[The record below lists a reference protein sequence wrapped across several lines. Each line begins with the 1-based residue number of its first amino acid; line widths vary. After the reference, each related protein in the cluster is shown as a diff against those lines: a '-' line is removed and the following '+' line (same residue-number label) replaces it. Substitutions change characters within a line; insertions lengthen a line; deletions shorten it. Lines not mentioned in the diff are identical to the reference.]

1 MSELELKVP
10 PHASG
15 DCELSRVVRG
25 VDPSAAGRVAE
36 LFHLSFGEKL
46 AGFVLP
52 ADREAGI
59 ALLAKSLRLDEVYAA
74 LDVLGRVIGIAIV
87 TGRAP
92 VIRADRRALIEAFGT
107 FGGSWR
113 YAAYRIVRALPRA
126 YPKRVRGLEG
136 FSVAPECRGKGIG
149 SVMLGR
155 IVRDARAEG
164 ARAVELNVGDT
175 NPARHLYERAGF
187 AQLRTIRVGPF
198 AARLGFKR
206 FVFYELP
213 LQPRPAERLV
223 RHR

>member
-1 MSELELKVP
+1 VSEPELRVP
-10 PHASG
+10 PHTSG
-15 DCELSRVVRG
+15 GCGLSRVVRG
-25 VDPSAAGRVAE
+25 VDPSAAARVAE

-46 AGFVLP
+46 AGLVLP

-59 ALLAKSLRLDEVYAA
+59 ALLSKSLRLDEVYAA
-74 LDVLGRVIGIAIV
+74 LDVRGQVTGVAIV

-92 VIRADRRALIEAFGT
+92 VVRADREALIEAFGA

-113 YAAYRIVRALPRA
+113 YAAYRIVCAWPRA
-126 YPKRVRGLEG
+126 YPRKMRGLEG

-187 AQLRTIRVGPF
+187 VQLRTIRVGPF
-198 AARLGFKR
+198 ATRLGFKR

-213 LQPRPAERLV
+213 LQPKRDARLTQ
-223 RHR
+223 HR

>member
-10 PHASG
+10 PRTSG
-15 DCELSRVVRG
+15 GCKLSRVVRG
-25 VDPSAAGRVAE
+25 VDPSEAVRVAE
-36 LFHLSFGEKL
+36 LFHMSFGEKL
-46 AGFVLP
+46 AGLVLP

-59 ALLAKSLRLDEVYAA
+59 ALLAKSLRLGEVYAA
-74 LDVLGRVIGIAIV
+74 LDVREQVIGVAIV

-92 VIRADRRALIEAFGT
+92 VIRADLEALIEAFGSL
-107 FGGSWR
+107 GGSWR
-113 YAAYRIVRALPRA
+113 YAAYRIVCAWPSA
-126 YPKRVRGLEG
+126 YPKKIRGLEG

-164 ARAVELNVGDT
+164 ARAIELNVGDK

-206 FVFYELP
+206 FVFYELS
-213 LQPRPAERLV
+213 LQPKRDARLAQ
-223 RHR
+223 HR